1 MEAGSRRG
9 ERQIRR
15 AVFDYVESEE
25 RAEEEEEERALWGGE
40 ENSTAA
46 FPHAASTG
54 TSNRRGSCGREQE
67 AWSVIGGKEGHGSSE
82 DPLGRSTWSMEDHLK
97 GVKEFLVA

>member
-40 ENSTAA
+40 RELYGCISARSIHGNQQQKRILWER
-46 FPHAASTG
+46 TG
-54 TSNRRGSCGREQE
+54 SVVCDWWERR
-67 AWSVIGGKEGHGSSE
+67 AWI
-82 DPLGRSTWSMEDHLK
+82 
-97 GVKEFLVA
+97 F